1 MRITLKKAC
10 GAVATFAA
18 VAASA
23 AATAPSAQA
32 APARPTCVINPS
44 TGNCSYPSCSGT
56 GCDHTDPYSTGCAV
70 GSYRVF
76 PRDANGL
83 ELWWSPACKTNWVVV
98 VSRLSESFYVERGS
112 DHAEASWAATG
123 GGWTDQLYA
132 PGAARGCTSIWDGRS
147 TWSTPECTP
156 WTS

>member
-10 GAVATFAA
+10 GAVAIFAA

-23 AATAPSAQA
+23 AVTAPNAQA
-32 APARPTCVINPS
+32 AQARPTCVVGPS
-44 TGNCSYPSCSGT
+44 GYCSYPSCSGT
-56 GCDHTDPYSTGCAV
+56 GCDHTDPYGTGCSV
-70 GSYRVF
+70 GAYRVF

-83 ELWWSPACKTNWVVV
+83 ELWWSPACKTNWVVI
-98 VSRLSESFYVERGS
+98 VSGLSESFYVERGS
-112 DHAEASWAATG
+112 DHAKASWAATG

-147 TWSTPECTP
+147 TWSAPECTP